1 MATRDAHLMCCSTAL
16 LVAEPAD
23 TEECPDRSL
32 SPAHRSR
39 LLTHQAY
46 LKRVLIHP
54 FHVAFVI
61 SVVMFSVFTK
71 SFWVLP
77 LMFLAEI
84 VLGGVVSSSRSFR
97 RLVDNETQVNRLM
110 LPAKQRAN
118 LVAQMSDEHRK
129 ELERIEMQV
138 ANICE
143 NCNSEGDMLV
153 EQPTDLSLLIRAY
166 ADLASEHQ
174 AHAAALA
181 AMDRGAL
188 LEELRVLDHTE
199 PFSDKLTKLVS
210 RRRDI
215 VRRRL
220 VWWNQNAQAMK
231 EIEHQL
237 ATIVSLVGLL
247 HEKSIVQSQ
256 AIWTTDEVDRIVD
269 HIERR
274 EQALLELQP

>member
-1 MATRDAHLMCCSTAL
+1 MSNAL
-16 LVAEPAD
+16 LVAED
-23 TEECPDRSL
+23 TDIEERPDRAL
-32 SPAHRSR
+32 GAARRSR

-46 LKRVLIHP
+46 LRRVLIHP

-61 SVVMFSVFTK
+61 AIVMFSVFTK
-71 SFWVLP
+71 TFWVLP
-77 LMFLAEI
+77 LMFMAEI
-84 VLGGVVSSSRSFR
+84 VLGGAVSSSRRFR
-97 RLVDNETQVNRLM
+97 QLVDNETQVNRLM
-110 LPAKQRAN
+110 LPPKQRAE
-118 LVAQMSDEHRK
+118 LVSQMSDEHRK
-129 ELERIEMQV
+129 ELERLELQV

-143 NCNSEGDMLV
+143 NCNCDGDMLV
-153 EQPTDLSLLIRAY
+153 EQPTDLSLLMHAY
-166 ADLASEHQ
+166 ADLAVEHQ
-174 AHAAALA
+174 THAAALA

-188 LEELRVLDHTE
+188 LEELRVLDHSE
-199 PFSDKLTKLVS
+199 PFSDKLDKLIS
-210 RRRDI
+210 RRRDL

-256 AIWTTDEVDRIVD
+256 AFWTNEEVDRIVE